1 MKQIWIVEYCEN
13 VDDDSPFILQCAFAT
28 RELAEEY
35 IDRQDEPDLY
45 YLSTTFYFD
54 K

>member
-1 MKQIWIVEYCEN
+1 MKTIWIVEFCEN

-28 RELAEEY
+28 RELAEKFVDEQDDPDMFY
-35 IDRQDEPDLY
+35 ISQTNYHE
-45 YLSTTFYFD
+45 